1 MANVLTSQPMK
12 LDTGGATVLLTDP
25 IYPAKVRWV
34 SKAATAGDE
43 VLLKDAA
50 GNVKWHS
57 VAGGSNYVEE
67 SHFLPDQE
75 HSWVGLTATTIGS
88 GTVYI
93 YTA

>member
-1 MANVLTSQPMK
+1 MANDLTSQPMK
-12 LDTGGATVLLTDP
+12 LDTAGASAVIATP

-34 SKAATAGDE
+34 SKTATAGDE

-50 GNVKWHS
+50 GMVKWHS
-57 VAGGSNYVEE
+57 VAGGANYVEE

-75 HSWVGLTATTIGS
+75 HAWVGLIPTTIGS